1 LGRGDRRSTHKHG
14 KAGDECNG
22 RRRGER
28 LAAACLAGGGMHDAQ
43 QSRAAGRKEV
53 PVETCTDRASLRAG
67 ARRTVAE
74 VDNRAEVREFLVSR
88 RANLTPQHAGL
99 ASHGRRRVPGLRRS
113 EVAALAGVSV
123 EYYSKLERGSLGGA
137 SAGVLDAIARA
148 LQLDEAEREH
158 LFHLAQAA
166 DGSSAI
172 MRPQRRATKPWSAR
186 PSLQWTL
193 DAITNAPAI
202 VGNDRLDLLAANH
215 LGRAMYCDHYS
226 DPQTPPNFARFTFL
240 DSAAHRFYPDWER
253 AADTAVA
260 NLRTAAGRNPHD
272 KALHDLVG
280 ELSTRSDEF
289 GRRWSAHNVR
299 THGTGVKHFHHTLSA
314 ISPWPGKASTCAPNQ
329 DSP

>member
-1 LGRGDRRSTHKHG
+1 MATGDQRNEHG
-14 KAGDECNG
+14 KARDECNG

-28 LAAACLAGGGMHDAQ
+28 LAAGCLAGGGVHDAQ
-43 QSRAAGRKEV
+43 QSRPAGRKEV

-148 LQLDEAEREH
+148 FQLDQAEREH

-193 DAITNAPAI
+193 DAITDAPTI

-215 LGRAMYCDHYS
+215 LGRALYATTTATRRHPRTS
-226 DPQTPPNFARFTFL
+226 RASPSSTAPRTASTRTGSARPTPPSPTCEPPPAEIPTTRRCTTS
-240 DSAAHRFYPDWER
+240 SA
-253 AADTAVA
+253 
-260 NLRTAAGRNPHD
+260 N
-272 KALHDLVG
+272 
-280 ELSTRSDEF
+280 
-289 GRRWSAHNVR
+289 
-299 THGTGVKHFHHTLSA
+299 
-314 ISPWPGKASTCAPNQ
+314 
-329 DSP
+329 